1 VSEVGD
7 PRHQRASDADREA
20 VAEVLRRAVGDGRL
34 TLDELHERLEST
46 YSAKTYGELE
56 PIVADLPVALPP
68 AVRPPSAPA
77 PRPAGAVDRIGGA
90 PTSQTAVAV
99 FGGAERKGLWVVPE
113 SFTAFALFGG
123 IDLDLR
129 TARFEKRDVRLQL
142 TAVFGGIDVV
152 VPEDVEV
159 HVEGVGI
166 FGGFG
171 QPDAP
176 SGEVAP
182 GGPVIRIT
190 GLALFG
196 GVDVKRRARGAER

>member
-7 PRHQRASDADREA
+7 PRLQRAADADREA
-20 VAEVLRRAVGDGRL
+20 VAEVLRRAAGDGRL
-34 TLDELHERLEST
+34 TLDELHERLDST

-56 PIVADLPVALPP
+56 LIVSDLPVALPP
-68 AVRPPSAPA
+68 AVRPPSDPV
-77 PRPAGAVDRIGGA
+77 PRPAGTVARIGGV
-90 PTSQTAVAV
+90 PTSRSAVAV

-129 TARFEKRDVRLQL
+129 EARFERREVRLQL

-159 HVEGVGI
+159 HVDGAGI

-171 QPDAP
+171 QPEAP
-176 SGEVAP
+176 VGGVAP

-196 GVDVKRRARGAER
+196 GVDVKRRAPGAKR

>member
-7 PRHQRASDADREA
+7 PRRQRASDADREA
-20 VAEVLRRAVGDGRL
+20 VAEVLRRAAGDGRL
-34 TLDELHERLEST
+34 TLDELQERLDST
-46 YSAKTYGELE
+46 YAAKTYGDLE
-56 PIVADLPVALPP
+56 PIVSDLPVGLPP
-68 AVRPPSAPA
+68 TVRHSAPV
-77 PRPAGAVDRIGGA
+77 PRPAGTVDRIGGA
-90 PTSQTAVAV
+90 PTSQSAVAI
-99 FGGAERKGLWVVPE
+99 FGAAERKGLWVVPE
-113 SFTAFALFGG
+113 GFTAFALLGG

-129 TARFEKRDVRLQL
+129 EARFQSREVRLQL

-171 QPDAP
+171 HPDDT
-176 SGEVAP
+176 SGGVAP
-182 GGPVIRIT
+182 GGPVVRIT

-196 GVDVKRRARGAER
+196 GVDVKRRAPGAKR